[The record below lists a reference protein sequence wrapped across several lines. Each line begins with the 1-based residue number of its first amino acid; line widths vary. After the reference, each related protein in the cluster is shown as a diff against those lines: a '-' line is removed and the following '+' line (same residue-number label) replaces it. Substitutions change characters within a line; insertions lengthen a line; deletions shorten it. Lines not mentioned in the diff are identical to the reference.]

1 VFIGRIVS
9 NRIVRSPNFLTL
21 GRKEKDY
28 ELFTIHEKAGCRSC
42 NCDSVCL
49 QHKLGTSP
57 CSNGNTDKIL
67 KQNKQNLDREHLN
80 ILLDRSEVRKQLE
93 AWGVKSEE
101 AKAWID
107 SLTDQEIAEIV
118 ARIDQMP
125 AGGSAIGI
133 LMGGALLV
141 FFVLLVTDILGY
153 TDVFPFVKG
162 Q

>member
-1 VFIGRIVS
+1 MSFLQSMRKPVAGLVILAISSFSISWAPAHAAMVS
-9 NRIVRSPNFLTL
+9 
-21 GRKEKDY
+21 
-28 ELFTIHEKAGCRSC
+28 
-42 NCDSVCL
+42 
-49 QHKLGTSP
+49 
-57 CSNGNTDKIL
+57 TDKIL
-67 KQNKQNLDREHLN
+67 KQNLDRERLT

-107 SLTDQEIAEIV
+107 SLTDREIAEIV

-133 LMGGALLV
+133 LVGGALLV

>member
-1 VFIGRIVS
+1 M
-9 NRIVRSPNFLTL
+9 NFLKSM
-21 GRKEKDY
+21 RKPV
-28 ELFTIHEKAGCRSC
+28 AGLVIVT
-42 NCDSVCL
+42 VCAFSISWAPA
-49 QHKLGTSP
+49 HAAMVS
-57 CSNGNTDKIL
+57 TDKIL
-67 KQNKQNLDREHLN
+67 KQNKQNLDRERLT

-93 AWGVKSEE
+93 AWGVTSEE

-133 LMGGALLV
+133 LVGGALLV